1 MSTERKVIQDF
12 VIPKAQGKALEVRKG
27 QVLRI
32 IEVEGPQ
39 VPDLIMYNLHDMR
52 ERFSVPFTRVMNR
65 DENTWTISKL
75 SGLYSGAP
83 RYNLMF
89 KIIHDLTG
97 IHHLSISG
105 GCSRQVYKNMGRG
118 EDHANCQDILTKAIE
133 PFGLTG
139 FDLVTPIGIFMN
151 VEFAAGPWGRIVIKP
166 PLAKKGDYIDL
177 LAEMDLLAAIS
188 ACPNESDNV
197 NDGPTK
203 SLGVQVLE

>member
-1 MSTERKVIQDF
+1 MSTERKVIQNF
-12 VIPKAQGKALEVRKG
+12 VIPKAQGKAFEVHKG

-32 IEVEGPQ
+32 IENEGPQ

-52 ERFSVPFTRVMNR
+52 ERFSVPITRVMNR
-65 DENTWTISKL
+65 DKNTRTINKL

-89 KIIHDLTG
+89 KITHDPIG

-105 GCSRQVYKNMGRG
+105 GCSRLSYRNIGRG
-118 EDHANCQDILTKAIE
+118 EDHNNCQDILTKAIE

-151 VEFAAGPWGRIVIKP
+151 VEFEAGPWGRIVIKP
-166 PLAKKGDYIDL
+166 PLTKKGDYIDF

-188 ACPNESDNV
+188 ACPNDWET
-197 NDGPTK
+197 NDGIAK